1 MTTLYAIGD
10 IHGDMDQLEM
20 IHARV
25 ADDLAAHPAD
35 AFQIIHI
42 GDLVDRRFRSKQV
55 IDYLIDGH
63 AQGKPWV
70 TLKGNHDRMM
80 TLFLDHK
87 EQDPILRK
95 DLTWLHPRLGGLTTL
110 ESYGIT
116 GFDHEQEDEIQTE
129 AMAKVPTAHRDFLR
143 SLPDHFDTPRAFFAH
158 AGVNPD
164 RTLDAQTE
172 DDLIWVRAPFH
183 DHPHPYEKLIVHGH
197 TPVEAVTRY
206 TNNRLNI
213 DTGAA
218 YGGLLSAIVLD
229 DTGIWQLTA
238 DGRGEIP
245 FENEDTSP

>member
-25 ADDLAAHPAD
+25 ADDLAANPA
-35 AFQIIHI
+35 ASHQIIHI
-42 GDLVDRRFRSKQV
+42 GDLVDRRFQSKQV

-63 AQGKPWV
+63 NSGEPWI

-80 TLFLDHK
+80 TLFIDHK

-116 GFDHEQEDEIQTE
+116 GLDHEQEDEILAETI
-129 AMAKVPTAHRDFLR
+129 AKVPARHRDFLR
-143 SLPDHFDTPRAFFAH
+143 NLPTHLNTPRAFFAH
-158 AGVNPD
+158 AGVNPEKSLA
-164 RTLDAQTE
+164 TQSE

-183 DHPHPYEKLIVHGH
+183 DHSEPYEKLIVHGH
-197 TPVEAVTRY
+197 TPVDAVTRY
-206 TNNRLNI
+206 TNNRINI

-218 YGGLLSAIVLD
+218 YGGPLSAIVLD
-229 DTGIWQLTA
+229 DKGIWQLNA

-245 FENEDTSP
+245 FEV

>member
-25 ADDLAAHPAD
+25 AHDLAVNPTDAH
-35 AFQIIHI
+35 QIVHI
-42 GDLVDRRFRSKQV
+42 GDLVDRRFESKAV

-63 AQGKPWV
+63 ENGAPWV

-80 TLFLDHK
+80 TLFIDHK
-87 EQDPILRK
+87 QQDPILRT

-116 GFDHEQEDEIQTE
+116 GFDHEQEDEIHAE
-129 AMAKVPTAHRDFLR
+129 AVAKVPASHRNFLR
-143 SLPDHFDTPRAFFAH
+143 NLPTHLDTPHAFFAH
-158 AGVNPD
+158 AGVNPEKSLAD
-164 RTLDAQTE
+164 QTE

-183 DHPHPYEKLIVHGH
+183 DHTEPYEKLIVHGH
-197 TPVEAVTRY
+197 TPVDIVTRY
-206 TNNRLNI
+206 ANNRLNI

-218 YGGLLSAIVLD
+218 YGKLLSAIVLD
-229 DTGIWQLTA
+229 DTGIWQLDK
-238 DGRGEIP
+238 DGRADIP
-245 FENEDTSP
+245 FAA